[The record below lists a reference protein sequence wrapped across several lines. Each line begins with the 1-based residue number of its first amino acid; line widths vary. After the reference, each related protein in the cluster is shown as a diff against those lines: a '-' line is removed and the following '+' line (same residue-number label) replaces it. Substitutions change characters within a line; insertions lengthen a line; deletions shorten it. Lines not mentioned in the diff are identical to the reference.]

1 MLSKENKITS
11 YEAKGAPEYQS
22 SEALVA
28 AIQRH
33 PPTVWPL
40 LEPWS
45 WTLLGEVTEEEADEA
60 EIAAIAH
67 DDTYVNGYN
76 MTPGGKGRAMPHTE
90 QTRQAISQALRCWLD
105 QTLPTGL
112 VKTVNGYAV
121 IFYTDA
127 KMGKRQFQTLQE
139 AQAFHDSS
147 RDGLQICIR
156 HHDQS
161 LPLHIKSYKRGQ
173 TCGLCVPAMTIG
185 DR

>member
-67 DDTYVNGYN
+67 DNTYVNGYN
-76 MTPGGKGRAMPHTE
+76 MTPGGKGRAVPHTE
-90 QTRQAISQALRCWLD
+90 QTRQAISQALRCWPD

-121 IFYTDA
+121 IFYRCQNGQKAVSDIA
-127 KMGKRQFQTLQE
+127 RG
-139 AQAFHDSS
+139 SS
-147 RDGLQICIR
+147 L
-156 HHDQS
+156 S
-161 LPLHIKSYKRGQ
+161 
-173 TCGLCVPAMTIG
+173 
-185 DR
+185 